1 MDYGLWTIDQK
12 IPIFTPIFTAM
23 NKFYGTGV
31 AMVTPFEADGQVDYA
46 ALGGLIDHLI
56 DGGLEY
62 LVSLGT
68 TGESATL
75 SAEERKQVFAYT
87 AKKVAGRVG
96 LVAGIAGNNT
106 LDVVDQVKTFDTR
119 GYDAILSASPQYNKP
134 TQEGIYQ
141 HYKAIAGAATL
152 PVILYN
158 VPSRTGS
165 NISAETTVRLARD
178 FKNIIGIKEASGN
191 FDQMNQIMRD
201 KPAEFLMISGDDPI
215 TLPMIALGAAGVISV
230 VGNVL
235 PDKTSEMT
243 RLCLAGDYK
252 SAQKIHTQLI
262 DFTRLMFLEGSPAGA
277 KTALMHLGICG
288 DTLRLPLVQVSN
300 NTADK
305 ITTETEKLSNK
316 KPAAL

>member
-1 MDYGLWTIDQK
+1 
-12 IPIFTPIFTAM
+12 
-23 NKFYGTGV
+23 
-31 AMVTPFEADGQVDYA
+31 MVTPFDADGQVDYD
-46 ALGGLIDHLI
+46 ALGRLIDYLI
-56 DGGLEY
+56 DGSVEY

-75 SAEERKQVFAYT
+75 NADERKRVFAYT
-87 AKKVAGRVG
+87 AEKVAGRVG

-106 LDVVDQVKTFDTR
+106 LEVVDQLKKFDSKC
-119 GYDAILSASPQYNKP
+119 YHAILSASPQYNKP

-141 HYKAIAGAATL
+141 HYRAIAQAAPL

-191 FDQMNQIMRD
+191 FDQINQIMRD
-201 KPAEFLMISGDDPI
+201 KPADFMMISGDDPV
-215 TLPMIALGAAGVISV
+215 TLPMIALGGVGVISV
-230 VGNVL
+230 TGNVL
-235 PDKTSEMT
+235 PHKTAEMV
-243 RLCLAGDYK
+243 RQCLAGDYK
-252 SAQKIHTQLI
+252 AAQKIHSQLI
-262 DFTRLMFLEGSPAGA
+262 DFTRLMFVEGSPAGA

-300 NTADK
+300 ATAGK
-305 ITTETEKLSNK
+305 IAAETEKLSNK
-316 KPAAL
+316 KPVAL